1 MKMES
6 LQFRRKNAADWNT
19 VEDIES
25 IPCARL
31 YIYDRGNGRK
41 TAFLHFVDG
50 MQIYD
55 LCPGLWHGWKLGHTI
70 VGESEVH

>member
-1 MKMES
+1 MRMES
-6 LQFRRKNAADWNT
+6 LQFRRKSAADWNT
-19 VEDIES
+19 IDDIES
-25 IPCARL
+25 VPCVKK

-55 LCPGLWHGWKLGHTI
+55 LCPGLWHGWKLGLTI